1 MVPKTAKVEMA
12 RRLSKFRVLRF
23 RVRNPDGIVEHYA
36 RNPSPALA
44 LASAKR
50 TRGTDFLFCNG
61 LRVCNS
67 FMGDLE
73 G

>member
-1 MVPKTAKVEMA
+1 MGPKTAKVEMA
-12 RRLSKFRVLRF
+12 RRLSKFHVLRF
-23 RVRNPDGIVEHYA
+23 RAHNPDGIVEHYA
-36 RNPSPALA
+36 CNSPPALA
-44 LASAKR
+44 HASAKR

-61 LRVCNS
+61 RRVCNS